1 MFKMKEKLTK
11 NNRKYAAKT
20 KLLLVVS
27 ILGLAVAS
35 AIVVPLSVSNQIN
48 SNNIKTQQVENQVGL
63 I

>member
-1 MFKMKEKLTK
+1 MKEKLTK

>member
-11 NNRKYAAKT
+11 NNRKFAAKT

-27 ILGLAVAS
+27 ILGLVIAS

-48 SNNIKTQQVENQVGL
+48 SNNVKTQQVENN
-63 I
+63 